1 MSDAP
6 RPARRIEIPRIP
18 LWPVYAVG
26 LIPAVWT
33 FYLGFTDQ
41 LGADPLR
48 TLERTL
54 GEWALRFLIAALLVT
69 PLRQLAGVNLLRY
82 RRQLGLLGF
91 YYALLHLST
100 YLILDQG
107 LDAAAIVAD
116 ILKRPYITIGMAAF
130 MLLVPLAV
138 TSNNASIRKLGA
150 KGWARLHRLA
160 YAATALG
167 ALHFL
172 MLVKA
177 WPVEP
182 LVYVAIVAALL
193 GWRAWKGWGPSGS
206 SRGLAPGTR

>member
-1 MSDAP
+1 MSNA
-6 RPARRIEIPRIP
+6 RSPAARFSIPRIP
-18 LWPVYAVG
+18 LWTIYAVG
-26 LIPAVWT
+26 FVPAVWT

-54 GEWALRFLIAALLVT
+54 GEWALRFLIAALFVT

-107 LDAAAIVAD
+107 LDTAAIVAD

-130 MLLVPLAV
+130 SLLVPLAV
-138 TSNNASIRKLGA
+138 TSNNASIRKLGTKA
-150 KGWARLHRLA
+150 WSRLHKLA
-160 YAATALG
+160 YVATALA

-177 WPVEP
+177 WPIEP
-182 LVYVAIVAALL
+182 IIYVAIVAALL
-193 GWRAWKGWGPSGS
+193 GWRAWRSIGS
-206 SRGLAPGTR
+206 SRGLAPETR

>member
-1 MSDAP
+1 MRDVP
-6 RPARRIEIPRIP
+6 RPAWRFSIPRIP
-18 LWPVYAVG
+18 LWVVYAVG

-69 PLRQLAGVNLLRY
+69 PLRQIIGLNLLRY

-91 YYALLHLST
+91 YYALMHLST

-107 LDAAAIVAD
+107 LDMTAIIAD
-116 ILKRPYITIGMAAF
+116 VLKRPYITIGMAAF
-130 MLLVPLAV
+130 VLLVPLAV
-138 TSNNASIRKLGA
+138 TSNNASVRKLGA
-150 KGWARLHRLA
+150 KAWGRLHRLA
-160 YAATALG
+160 YVATALG

-177 WPVEP
+177 WPIEP
-182 LVYVAIVAALL
+182 IIYVAIVAVLL
-193 GWRAWKGWGPSGS
+193 GWRAWRAWSSSGPS
-206 SRGLAPGTR
+206 RHLAPETR

>member
-1 MSDAP
+1 MKASH
-6 RPARRIEIPRIP
+6 PAVRFALPRIP
-18 LWPVYAVG
+18 LWIVYAVG
-26 LIPAVWT
+26 FVPAIWT

-54 GEWALRFLIAALLVT
+54 GEWALRFLIAALFVT
-69 PLRQLAGVNLLRY
+69 PLRRIAGVNLLRY

-100 YLILDQG
+100 YLVLDQG
-107 LDAAAIVAD
+107 LDASAIVAD

-130 MLLVPLAV
+130 ALLVPLAV

-150 KGWARLHRLA
+150 RAWGKLHRLA
-160 YAATALG
+160 YVATALG

-177 WPVEP
+177 WPIEP
-182 LVYVAIVAALL
+182 MVYLGIVAALL
-193 GWRAWKGWGPSGS
+193 GWRAWKARTSGGS
-206 SRGLAPGTR
+206 SRGLAPETR